1 MSQCIYGSQCP
12 ISQVDF
18 TIGTLLYVEEVS
30 LSINP
35 GVFKLFYTNFQCN
48 SLAVANKIKE
58 NNTKSQK

>member
-1 MSQCIYGSQCP
+1 VSQCIYGSQSP
-12 ISQVDF
+12 ISQIDF
-18 TIGTLLYVEEVS
+18 TIGTLLYVEVS

>member
-1 MSQCIYGSQCP
+1 MSQCIFCSQCP

-30 LSINP
+30 LFINP
-35 GVFKLFYTNFQCN
+35 GVLKLFYNYFQYN

-58 NNTKSQK
+58 NTNKSQK